1 MSTRTVSPLRHR
13 MIEDMSLRNLAPRTQ
28 EYYIRS
34 CKKLAAFL
42 RRSPDTA
49 SAEDIR
55 LFQLHLAEQGV
66 SICTRNRTMTGVAFL
81 FRVTLRHP
89 EIADQI
95 EYIAEPQKIPVVLSP
110 EEVRRLLDAAPSFKC
125 RLLLSLAYG
134 CGLRASEVV
143 SLKVSDIDSAQMVI
157 RIEQAKGRKD
167 RYVMLSPELLDML
180 RQWWKAARPQGW
192 LFPGRPAVNPLT
204 TRQPLPSGR
213 QGCRDQEGCNAAQPA
228 SFFCDPPAR
237 EQARYPDDSGSSRPQ
252 ATGYDRPLHA
262 RGHRPDL
269 QGREPTRSAGQEGQ
283 EGRAAEVA
291 RGVRAPPSSGS
302 CGYLPQPR
310 CRLA

>member
-1 MSTRTVSPLRHR
+1 MSTKTVSPLRHR

-28 EYYIRS
+28 EHYIRS

-49 SAEDIR
+49 TAEDIR

-134 CGLRASEVV
+134 CGLRACEVV

-204 TRQPLPSGR
+204 TRQLNR
-213 QGCRDQEGCNAAQPA
+213 LFHLAAK
-228 SFFCDPPAR
+228 
-237 EQARYPDDSGSSRPQ
+237 
-252 ATGYDRPLHA
+252 
-262 RGHRPDL
+262 
-269 QGREPTRSAGQEGQ
+269 
-283 EGRAAEVA
+283 AAETKKGATLHSLRHSFATHLLESKLDIRMIQALLGHKRLDTTAHYTRVA
-291 RGVRAPPSSGS
+291 TDLISKVVSPLDQLVKKDKKDEPPK
-302 CGYLPQPR
+302 
-310 CRLA
+310 

>member
-1 MSTRTVSPLRHR
+1 MSVTPVSPLRQR

-49 SAEDIR
+49 TAEDIR
-55 LFQLHLAEQGV
+55 LFQLHLAERGV

-192 LFPGRPAVNPLT
+192 LFPGRPALNPLT
-204 TRQPLPSGR
+204 TRQLNR
-213 QGCRDQEGCNAAQPA
+213 LFHLAAK
-228 SFFCDPPAR
+228 
-237 EQARYPDDSGSSRPQ
+237 
-252 ATGYDRPLHA
+252 
-262 RGHRPDL
+262 
-269 QGREPTRSAGQEGQ
+269 
-283 EGRAAEVA
+283 AAETKKGATLHSLRHSFATHLLESKLDIRMIQALLGHKRLDTTAHYTRVA
-291 RGVRAPPSSGS
+291 TDLISKVVSPLDQLVKKDKKDEPPK
-302 CGYLPQPR
+302 
-310 CRLA
+310 

>member
-204 TRQPLPSGR
+204 TRQLNR
-213 QGCRDQEGCNAAQPA
+213 LFHLAAK
-228 SFFCDPPAR
+228 
-237 EQARYPDDSGSSRPQ
+237 
-252 ATGYDRPLHA
+252 
-262 RGHRPDL
+262 
-269 QGREPTRSAGQEGQ
+269 
-283 EGRAAEVA
+283 AAETKKGATLHSLRHSFATHLLESKLDIRMIQALLGHKRLDTTAHYTRVA
-291 RGVRAPPSSGS
+291 TDLISKVVSPLDQLVKKGKKDEPPK
-302 CGYLPQPR
+302 
-310 CRLA
+310 

>member
-1 MSTRTVSPLRHR
+1 MSTKTVSPLRHR

-28 EYYIRS
+28 EHYIRS

-49 SAEDIR
+49 TAEDIR
-55 LFQLHLAEQGV
+55 LFQLHLAKQGV

-204 TRQPLPSGR
+204 TRQLNR
-213 QGCRDQEGCNAAQPA
+213 LFHLAAK
-228 SFFCDPPAR
+228 
-237 EQARYPDDSGSSRPQ
+237 
-252 ATGYDRPLHA
+252 
-262 RGHRPDL
+262 
-269 QGREPTRSAGQEGQ
+269 
-283 EGRAAEVA
+283 AAETKKGATLHSLRHSFATHLLESKLDIRMIQALLGHKRLDTTAHYTRVA
-291 RGVRAPPSSGS
+291 TDLISKVVSPLDQLVKKDKKDEPPK
-302 CGYLPQPR
+302 
-310 CRLA
+310 

>member
-1 MSTRTVSPLRHR
+1 MSTKTVSPLRHR

-28 EYYIRS
+28 EHYIRS

-49 SAEDIR
+49 TAEDIR

-66 SICTRNRTMTGVAFL
+66 SICSRNRTMTGVAFL

-204 TRQPLPSGR
+204 TRQLNR
-213 QGCRDQEGCNAAQPA
+213 LFHLAAK
-228 SFFCDPPAR
+228 
-237 EQARYPDDSGSSRPQ
+237 
-252 ATGYDRPLHA
+252 
-262 RGHRPDL
+262 
-269 QGREPTRSAGQEGQ
+269 
-283 EGRAAEVA
+283 AAETKKGATLHSLRHSFATHLLESKLDIRMIQALLGHKRLDTTAHYTRVA
-291 RGVRAPPSSGS
+291 TDLISKVVSPLDQLIKKDKKDEPPK
-302 CGYLPQPR
+302 
-310 CRLA
+310 

>member
-28 EYYIRS
+28 EHYIRS

-49 SAEDIR
+49 TAEDIR

-66 SICTRNRTMTGVAFL
+66 SICSRNRTMTGVAFL

-204 TRQPLPSGR
+204 TRQLNR
-213 QGCRDQEGCNAAQPA
+213 LFHLAAK
-228 SFFCDPPAR
+228 
-237 EQARYPDDSGSSRPQ
+237 
-252 ATGYDRPLHA
+252 
-262 RGHRPDL
+262 
-269 QGREPTRSAGQEGQ
+269 
-283 EGRAAEVA
+283 AAETKKGATLHSLRHSFATHLLESKLDIRMIQALLGHKRLDTTAHYTRVA
-291 RGVRAPPSSGS
+291 TDLISKVVSPLDQLVKKDKKDEPPK
-302 CGYLPQPR
+302 
-310 CRLA
+310 

>member
-1 MSTRTVSPLRHR
+1 MSTKTVSPLRHR

-28 EYYIRS
+28 EHYIRS

-49 SAEDIR
+49 TAEDIR

-66 SICTRNRTMTGVAFL
+66 SICSRNRTMTGVAFL

-204 TRQPLPSGR
+204 TRQLNR
-213 QGCRDQEGCNAAQPA
+213 LFHLAAK
-228 SFFCDPPAR
+228 
-237 EQARYPDDSGSSRPQ
+237 
-252 ATGYDRPLHA
+252 
-262 RGHRPDL
+262 
-269 QGREPTRSAGQEGQ
+269 
-283 EGRAAEVA
+283 AAETKKGATLHSLRHSFATHLIESKLDIRMIQALLGHKRLDTTAHYTRVA
-291 RGVRAPPSSGS
+291 TDLISKVVSPLDQLVKKDKKDEPPK
-302 CGYLPQPR
+302 
-310 CRLA
+310 

>member
-1 MSTRTVSPLRHR
+1 MSTKTVSPLRHR

-28 EYYIRS
+28 EHYIRS

-49 SAEDIR
+49 TAEDIR

-66 SICTRNRTMTGVAFL
+66 SICSRNRTMTGVAFL

-180 RQWWKAARPQGW
+180 RQLWKAARPQGW
-192 LFPGRPAVNPLT
+192 LFPGRPALNPLT
-204 TRQPLPSGR
+204 TRQLNR
-213 QGCRDQEGCNAAQPA
+213 LFHLAAK
-228 SFFCDPPAR
+228 
-237 EQARYPDDSGSSRPQ
+237 
-252 ATGYDRPLHA
+252 
-262 RGHRPDL
+262 
-269 QGREPTRSAGQEGQ
+269 
-283 EGRAAEVA
+283 AAETKKGATLHSLRHSFATHLLESKLDIRMIQALLGHKRLDTTAHYTRVA
-291 RGVRAPPSSGS
+291 TNLISKVVSPLDQLVKKDKKDEPPK
-302 CGYLPQPR
+302 
-310 CRLA
+310 

>member
-1 MSTRTVSPLRHR
+1 MSTKTVSPLRNR
-13 MIEDMSLRNLAPRTQ
+13 MIEDMSLRNFAPRTQ
-28 EYYIRS
+28 EHYIRS

-49 SAEDIR
+49 TAEDIR

-66 SICTRNRTMTGVAFL
+66 SICSRNRTMTGVAFL

-134 CGLRASEVV
+134 CGLRACEVV

-204 TRQPLPSGR
+204 TRQLNR
-213 QGCRDQEGCNAAQPA
+213 LFHLAAK
-228 SFFCDPPAR
+228 
-237 EQARYPDDSGSSRPQ
+237 
-252 ATGYDRPLHA
+252 
-262 RGHRPDL
+262 
-269 QGREPTRSAGQEGQ
+269 
-283 EGRAAEVA
+283 AAETKKGATLHSLRHSFATHLLESKLDIRMIQALLGHKRLDTTAHYTRVA
-291 RGVRAPPSSGS
+291 TDLISKVVSPLDQLVKKHKKDEPPK
-302 CGYLPQPR
+302 
-310 CRLA
+310 

>member
-1 MSTRTVSPLRHR
+1 MSTKTVSPLRHR

-28 EYYIRS
+28 EHYIRS

-49 SAEDIR
+49 TAEDIR

-204 TRQPLPSGR
+204 TRQLNR
-213 QGCRDQEGCNAAQPA
+213 LFHLTAK
-228 SFFCDPPAR
+228 
-237 EQARYPDDSGSSRPQ
+237 
-252 ATGYDRPLHA
+252 
-262 RGHRPDL
+262 
-269 QGREPTRSAGQEGQ
+269 
-283 EGRAAEVA
+283 AAETKKGATLHSLRHSFATHLLESKLDIRMIQALLGHKRLDTTAHYTRVA
-291 RGVRAPPSSGS
+291 TELISKVVSPLDQLVKKDKKDEPPK
-302 CGYLPQPR
+302 
-310 CRLA
+310 

>member
-1 MSTRTVSPLRHR
+1 MSTKTVSPLRHR

-28 EYYIRS
+28 EHYIRS

-49 SAEDIR
+49 TAEDIR

-66 SICTRNRTMTGVAFL
+66 SICSRNRTMTGVAFL

-95 EYIAEPQKIPVVLSP
+95 EYIAEPQKIPVVLSS

-143 SLKVSDIDSAQMVI
+143 SLKVSDIDSGQMVI

-192 LFPGRPAVNPLT
+192 LFPGRPALNPLT
-204 TRQPLPSGR
+204 TRQLNR
-213 QGCRDQEGCNAAQPA
+213 LFHLAAK
-228 SFFCDPPAR
+228 
-237 EQARYPDDSGSSRPQ
+237 
-252 ATGYDRPLHA
+252 
-262 RGHRPDL
+262 
-269 QGREPTRSAGQEGQ
+269 
-283 EGRAAEVA
+283 AAETKKGATLHSLRHSFATHLLESKLDIRMIQALLGHKRLDTTAHYTRVA
-291 RGVRAPPSSGS
+291 TDLISKVVSPLDQLVKKDKKDEPPK
-302 CGYLPQPR
+302 
-310 CRLA
+310 

>member
-1 MSTRTVSPLRHR
+1 MSTKTVSPLRHR

-28 EYYIRS
+28 EHYIRS

-49 SAEDIR
+49 TAEDIR

-66 SICTRNRTMTGVAFL
+66 SICSRNRTMTGVGFL

-143 SLKVSDIDSAQMVI
+143 LLKVSDIDSAQMVI

-204 TRQPLPSGR
+204 TRQLNR
-213 QGCRDQEGCNAAQPA
+213 LFHLAAK
-228 SFFCDPPAR
+228 
-237 EQARYPDDSGSSRPQ
+237 
-252 ATGYDRPLHA
+252 
-262 RGHRPDL
+262 
-269 QGREPTRSAGQEGQ
+269 
-283 EGRAAEVA
+283 AAETKKGATLHSLRHSFATHLLESKLDIRMIQALLGHKRLDTTAHYTRVA
-291 RGVRAPPSSGS
+291 TDLISKVVSPLDQLVKKDKKDEPPK
-302 CGYLPQPR
+302 
-310 CRLA
+310 

>member
-1 MSTRTVSPLRHR
+1 MSTTTVSPLRQR

-28 EYYIRS
+28 EHYIRS

-49 SAEDIR
+49 TAEDIR

-66 SICTRNRTMTGVAFL
+66 SICSRNRTMTGVAFL
-81 FRVTLRHP
+81 FRVTLRRP

-167 RYVMLSPELLDML
+167 RYVMLSPELLDL

-204 TRQPLPSGR
+204 TRQLNR
-213 QGCRDQEGCNAAQPA
+213 LFHLAAK
-228 SFFCDPPAR
+228 
-237 EQARYPDDSGSSRPQ
+237 
-252 ATGYDRPLHA
+252 
-262 RGHRPDL
+262 
-269 QGREPTRSAGQEGQ
+269 
-283 EGRAAEVA
+283 AAETKKGATLHSLRHSFATHLLESKLDIRMIQALLGHKRLDTTAHYTRVA
-291 RGVRAPPSSGS
+291 TDLISKVVSPLDQLVKKDKKDEPPK
-302 CGYLPQPR
+302 
-310 CRLA
+310 

>member
-28 EYYIRS
+28 EHYIRS

-49 SAEDIR
+49 TAEDIR

-143 SLKVSDIDSAQMVI
+143 SLKVSDIDSGQMVI

-192 LFPGRPAVNPLT
+192 LFPGRPAVNALT
-204 TRQPLPSGR
+204 TRQLNR
-213 QGCRDQEGCNAAQPA
+213 LFHLAAK
-228 SFFCDPPAR
+228 
-237 EQARYPDDSGSSRPQ
+237 
-252 ATGYDRPLHA
+252 
-262 RGHRPDL
+262 
-269 QGREPTRSAGQEGQ
+269 
-283 EGRAAEVA
+283 AAETKKGATLHSLRHSFATHLLESKLDIRMIQALLGHKRLDTTAHYTRVA
-291 RGVRAPPSSGS
+291 TDLISKVVSPLDQLVKKGKKDEPPK
-302 CGYLPQPR
+302 
-310 CRLA
+310 

>member
-1 MSTRTVSPLRHR
+1 MSTKTVSPLRHR

-28 EYYIRS
+28 EHYIRS

-49 SAEDIR
+49 TAEDIR

-66 SICTRNRTMTGVAFL
+66 SICSRNRTMTGVAFL

-95 EYIAEPQKIPVVLSP
+95 EYIAEPQKIPVVLSS

-134 CGLRASEVV
+134 CGLRACEIV

-204 TRQPLPSGR
+204 TRQLNR
-213 QGCRDQEGCNAAQPA
+213 LFHLAAK
-228 SFFCDPPAR
+228 
-237 EQARYPDDSGSSRPQ
+237 
-252 ATGYDRPLHA
+252 
-262 RGHRPDL
+262 
-269 QGREPTRSAGQEGQ
+269 
-283 EGRAAEVA
+283 AAETKKGATLHSLRHSFATHLLESKLDIRMIQALLGHKRLDTTAHYTRVA
-291 RGVRAPPSSGS
+291 TDLISKVVSPLDQLVKKDKKDEPPK
-302 CGYLPQPR
+302 
-310 CRLA
+310 

>member
-1 MSTRTVSPLRHR
+1 MSTKTVSPLRHR
-13 MIEDMSLRNLAPRTQ
+13 MIEDMSLRNFAPRTQ
-28 EYYIRS
+28 EHYIRS

-49 SAEDIR
+49 TAEDIR

-192 LFPGRPAVNPLT
+192 LFPGRPALNPLT
-204 TRQPLPSGR
+204 TRQLNR
-213 QGCRDQEGCNAAQPA
+213 LFHLAAK
-228 SFFCDPPAR
+228 
-237 EQARYPDDSGSSRPQ
+237 
-252 ATGYDRPLHA
+252 
-262 RGHRPDL
+262 
-269 QGREPTRSAGQEGQ
+269 
-283 EGRAAEVA
+283 AAETKKGATLHSLRHSFATHLLESKLDIRMIQALLGHKRLDTTAHYTRVA
-291 RGVRAPPSSGS
+291 TDLISKVVSPLDQLVKKDKKDEPPK
-302 CGYLPQPR
+302 
-310 CRLA
+310 